1 MEIVPNDEMLM
12 TSVKVDAR
20 DVGYLSPGQ
29 MADVSI
35 SGFDVSRYGSLEWV
49 SATSHADEQGRV
61 FYEARVALENTEL
74 NYAQDSRRVI
84 PMMSEQAGINTGT
97 QSLFSLLVRPVAA
110 SLCLAFAER

>member
-12 TSVKVDAR
+12 ASVKVDAR
-20 DVGYLSPGQ
+20 NVGYLLPGQ

-84 PMMSEQAGINTGT
+84 PMMSEQASINTGA
-97 QSLFSLLVRPVAA
+97 QSLFSLLVRPVSA
-110 SLCLAFAER
+110 SLCLAFAKR